1 MHIAATKRAREDLKS
16 FVVDRIFLRNWI
28 ILILINKMKK
38 QKTKKRVFK
47 NSISIFGYIEIWQ
60 ENANA

>member
-1 MHIAATKRAREDLKS
+1 
-16 FVVDRIFLRNWI
+16 
-28 ILILINKMKK
+28 MKK